1 MFTELGFYK
10 EYYCNKKFIGTV
22 NCNKDRDKIGYY
34 GMQKEQ
40 LTETIILK
48 NNKKIK
54 AGTEVETVIYPLN
67 GKLV

>member
-1 MFTELGFYK
+1 
-10 EYYCNKKFIGTV
+10 
-22 NCNKDRDKIGYY
+22 
-34 GMQKEQ
+34 MQKEQ